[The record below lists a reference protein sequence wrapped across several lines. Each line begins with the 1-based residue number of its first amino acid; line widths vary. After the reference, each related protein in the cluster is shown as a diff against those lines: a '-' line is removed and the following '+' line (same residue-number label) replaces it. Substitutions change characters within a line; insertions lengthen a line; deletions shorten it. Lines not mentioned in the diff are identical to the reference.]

1 MQQRAVLGHSERGD
15 GARHVL
21 GAERRAFERI
31 DRDVHLRSGSGADF
45 LTDEQHRR
53 CVHLAFA
60 DHHLAVDRKRA
71 QFTAHGIDRGLIR
84 HLFRAAPA
92 QPRSGHRGL
101 LRYPHDFE
109 R

>member
-1 MQQRAVLGHSERGD
+1 VQEGAVLRHGERGD

-31 DRDVHLRSGSGADF
+31 DRDVHLGSGSGADF
-45 LTDEQHRR
+45 LADEQHRR
-53 CVHLAFA
+53 FVHLAFA
-60 DHHLAVDRKRA
+60 DHHGAVDGKRA
-71 QFTAHGIDRGLIR
+71 QLAAHGIDRGLIR
-84 HLFRAAPA
+84 HLFRAAAA
-92 QPRSGHRGL
+92 QPRCGHGGL